1 MHLTLRICFLKKVK
15 ILSSGRKVGR
25 VYSDCCDKGK
35 KKKKHPLNNTHRQ
48 SNNTSSKQK
57 KTSKD
62 STHLHHTAGRPEG
75 LAQNRCS
82 QQMKIG
88 NLPPPSRRCPNYVWP
103 ESPGS
108 AHVKSGKAAG
118 SQTRTQV
125 MLNPE
130 DEPDVVYERGQDFL
144 NDAASALTAGPKKPL
159 APFE

>member
-1 MHLTLRICFLKKVK
+1 LYFN
-15 ILSSGRKVGR
+15 S
-25 VYSDCCDKGK
+25 CDKV
-35 KKKKHPLNNTHRQ
+35 KKKKHPLNTHPP
-48 SNNTSSKQK
+48 TVKQQHLLK
-57 KTSKD
+57 KKNIKRFNFTRN
-62 STHLHHTAGRPEG
+62 HTAGRPEG

-82 QQMKIG
+82 QQMNVG
-88 NLPPPSRRCPNYVWP
+88 NLPPPSRRCPTYVWP

-130 DEPDVVYERGQDFL
+130 DKPDVVYERGQDFL
-144 NDAASALTAGPKKPL
+144 NDAASALTTGPMKPL

>member
-1 MHLTLRICFLKKVK
+1 
-15 ILSSGRKVGR
+15 
-25 VYSDCCDKGK
+25 
-35 KKKKHPLNNTHRQ
+35 
-48 SNNTSSKQK
+48 
-57 KTSKD
+57 
-62 STHLHHTAGRPEG
+62 
-75 LAQNRCS
+75 
-82 QQMKIG
+82 MKFG
-88 NLPPPSRRCPNYVWP
+88 NLPPPSRRRPTYVWP

-108 AHVKSGKAAG
+108 AHVKSGKTAG